1 MLQCELNWFLS
12 FCAAPLCLLTCHQPD
27 ANPGNQSVT
36 LSMQDGGFVRLSQQ
50 TDMVLAPKRVYCTA
64 DSIEI
69 TATHPGWEKSYLWEL
84 QAKQER
90 CEGKSNAKCS
100 CQQDKANNKREGA
113 EGHRIQEL
121 DTSVKGAVTGPG
133 PLLAHGEKGPRTSQ
147 KEGTRPIAVLHK
159 TCCRDHWGNA
169 EEQGQRSCRCPEFG
183 SAFEPE
189 NQSRAAVWCPA
200 SQTDPQQT
208 LQEEWKRRGSTEQ

>member
-12 FCAAPLCLLTCHQPD
+12 FCAAPLCLLTCHQSD
-27 ANPGNQSVT
+27 ANPGNQSAT
-36 LSMQDGGFVRLSQQ
+36 LSMQDWGFVRLSQQ

-84 QAKQER
+84 QAKQEC

-100 CQQDKANNKREGA
+100 CQQDKGNNETGGA

-121 DTSVKGAVTGPG
+121 DTRVK
-133 PLLAHGEKGPRTSQ
+133 
-147 KEGTRPIAVLHK
+147 
-159 TCCRDHWGNA
+159 
-169 EEQGQRSCRCPEFG
+169 
-183 SAFEPE
+183 
-189 NQSRAAVWCPA
+189 
-200 SQTDPQQT
+200 
-208 LQEEWKRRGSTEQ
+208 RGSDWAWAASSTRWERAKDKSKGGNEPHCSFPQNTLLRPSGQSWRARDLVALNLD